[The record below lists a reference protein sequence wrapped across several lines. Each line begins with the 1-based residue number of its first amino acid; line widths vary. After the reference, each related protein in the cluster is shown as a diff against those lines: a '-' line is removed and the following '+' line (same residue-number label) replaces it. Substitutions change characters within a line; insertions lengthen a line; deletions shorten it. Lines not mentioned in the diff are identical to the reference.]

1 MAGHGRL
8 GGRGPRD
15 LGLGSPAMEA
25 EREGQKLGRWA
36 AQSIVAGSMLG
47 IGIFIAPPV
56 VAQHVNSSGYFL
68 LMWLLGG
75 LAALCGA
82 LSVAELGAMMP
93 RAGGEY
99 PYLRLAYG
107 PGIAF
112 ATGWLQLLATF
123 PGSLAAMAV
132 GTATYQ
138 MPVLFGPEFAA
149 PVNLGVM
156 TVEGP
161 TFWAIVI
168 VIVLT
173 ALNHVGVVLSGRVQL
188 VLTVVP
194 LAVLLLVSLFVV
206 GDVGTVQV
214 AGGGIDLGLW
224 PLPTAAALAAAYLPV
239 YFAYS
244 GWNAAIYIG
253 GEVED
258 PGRNLPNA
266 VIGGTLA
273 VLVLY
278 MVLSA
283 GFLSVFGVD
292 DLAGVGEAGTA
303 AAGRLFGQAGIYVV
317 TTMILLAMLGS
328 INGTV
333 MTGSRIGFAMAQQGH
348 FPGAGGQL
356 HRRFGTPTVA
366 LWTQAALAIGL
377 ITMQRFEALM
387 RYASSAMLISGSLT
401 VYSVVRLRRSLP
413 AQPRP
418 YRVAFYPWVPLAYV
432 GSSLFVLAV
441 LADHGVRSLMTGG
454 LEGEL
459 SVFMAAGWFALAWL
473 LHRLVVAP
481 RLR

>member
-1 MAGHGRL
+1 
-8 GGRGPRD
+8 
-15 LGLGSPAMEA
+15 MEA
-25 EREGQKLGRWA
+25 ERESAGQKLGPWA

-56 VAQHVNSSGYFL
+56 VAQHIHSSGYFL

-82 LSVAELGAMMP
+82 LCVAELGAMMP

-112 ATGWLQLLATF
+112 STGWLQLLATF

-138 MPVLFGPEFAA
+138 LPVLFGAGFAA
-149 PVNLGVM
+149 PVDLWLM
-156 TVEGP
+156 TVDAS
-161 TFWAIVI
+161 TFWAIVL
-168 VIVLT
+168 VVVLT
-173 ALNHVGVVLSGRVQL
+173 GLNHIGVVLSGRIQL
-188 VLTVVP
+188 VLTIVP

-214 AGGGIDLGLW
+214 QGGGLELGLW
-224 PLPTAAALAAAYLPV
+224 PLPAPAALAAAYLPV

-253 GEVED
+253 GEIEE
-258 PGRNLPNA
+258 PGRNLPFA

-283 GFLSVFGVD
+283 GFLSVFGVA

-303 AAGRLFGQAGIYVV
+303 AAGALFGQAGIFVV

-328 INGTV
+328 INGSV
-333 MTGSRIGFAMAQQGH
+333 MTGSRIAYAMADQGH
-348 FPGAGGQL
+348 FPRSGGRL
-356 HRRFGTPTVA
+356 HPTFGTPVVA
-366 LWTQAALAIGL
+366 LWTQAGLAIGL
-377 ITMQRFEALM
+377 ITMQGFEQLM
-387 RYASSAMLISGSLT
+387 RYAACAMLISGSLT
-401 VYSVVRLRRSLP
+401 VYSVVRLRKKLP
-413 AQPRP
+413 DRPRP
-418 YRVAFYPWVPLAYV
+418 YRVSFYPWVPLVYV

-441 LADHGVRSLMTGG
+441 LVAHRDV
-454 LEGEL
+454 
-459 SVFMAAGWFALAWL
+459 SVFMAAGWFALAL
-473 LHRLVVAP
+473 LVHRLVVAG

>member
-1 MAGHGRL
+1 MEAAQREPGGRL
-8 GGRGPRD
+8 G
-15 LGLGSPAMEA
+15 
-25 EREGQKLGRWA
+25 RWS

-56 VAQHVNSSGYFL
+56 VAQHIHSSGYFL
-68 LMWLLGG
+68 LMWLFGG

-82 LSVAELGAMMP
+82 LCVAELGAMMP

-112 ATGWLQLLATF
+112 STGWLQLLATF

-138 MPVLFGPEFAA
+138 LPVLFGEQFAA
-149 PVNLGVM
+149 PVDLGVM
-156 TVEGP
+156 TLAGP
-161 TFWAIVI
+161 TFWAV
-168 VIVLT
+168 VLVLGLT
-173 ALNHVGVVLSGRVQL
+173 GLNHVGVVLSGRVQL

-214 AGGGIDLGLW
+214 GGAGPGLDLW
-224 PLPTAAALAAAYLPV
+224 PIPAPAALAAAYLPV

-253 GEVED
+253 GEIED

-283 GFLSVFGVD
+283 GFLSVFGVE

-303 AAGRLFGQAGIYVV
+303 AAGALFGHAGVIVV

-328 INGTV
+328 LNGSV
-333 MTGSRIGFAMAQQGH
+333 MTGSRIAYAMSEQGH
-348 FPGAGGQL
+348 FPASGGRL
-356 HRRFGTPTVA
+356 HARFGTPVVA
-366 LWTQAALAIGL
+366 LWTQAGLAIGL
-377 ITMQRFEALM
+377 IAMQGFEQLM
-387 RYASSAMLISGSLT
+387 RYASCAMLISGSLT
-401 VYSVVRLRRSLP
+401 VYSVVRLRKKLP
-413 AQPRP
+413 DRPRP
-418 YRVAFYPWVPLAYV
+418 YRVALYPWVPYAYI

-441 LADHGVRSLMTGG
+441 LVAHQDV
-454 LEGEL
+454 
-459 SVFMAAGWFALAWL
+459 SVFMAAGWFALAL
-473 LHRLVVAP
+473 LVHRLVVDP

>member
-1 MAGHGRL
+1 
-8 GGRGPRD
+8 
-15 LGLGSPAMEA
+15 MEA
-25 EREGQKLGRWA
+25 EREGNKLGRWA

-56 VAQHVNSSGYFL
+56 VAQHVQSSGYFL
-68 LMWLLGG
+68 LMWLVGG

-138 MPVLFGPEFAA
+138 MPVLFGPSFAL

-168 VIVLT
+168 VVVLT
-173 ALNHVGVVLSGRVQL
+173 ALNHIGVVLSGRVQL

-206 GDVGTVQV
+206 GDIGTVQV
-214 AGGGIDLGLW
+214 GGGLDLGLW
-224 PLPTAAALAAAYLPV
+224 PLPAAAALAAAYMPV

-253 GEVED
+253 GEVQD

-283 GFLSVFGVD
+283 GFLSVFGVA
-292 DLAGVGEAGTA
+292 DLANVGEAGTA

-333 MTGSRIGFAMAQQGH
+333 MTGSRIAYAMAQQGH
-348 FPGAGGQL
+348 FPAAGGRL
-356 HRRFGTPTVA
+356 HRQFRTPVIA
-366 LWTQAALAIGL
+366 LWTQSALAVGL
-377 ITMQRFEALM
+377 ITMQGFEGLM

-401 VYSVVRLRRSLP
+401 VYSVLRLRRSMPEL
-413 AQPRP
+413 PRP

-432 GSSLFVLAV
+432 VSSLIVLGVLAE
-441 LADHGVRSLMTGG
+441 HGVRSAWTDGF
-454 LEGEL
+454 EGEL

-473 LHRLVVAP
+473 LHHLVVAP

>member
-1 MAGHGRL
+1 MA
-8 GGRGPRD
+8 
-15 LGLGSPAMEA
+15 E
-25 EREGQKLGRWA
+25 ERAGQKLGRWA

-56 VAQHVNSSGYFL
+56 VAQHVQSSGYFL
-68 LMWLLGG
+68 LMWLVGG

-138 MPVLFGPEFAA
+138 MPVLFGPRFAL
-149 PVNLGVM
+149 PVDLGVM
-156 TVEGP
+156 MVEGP

-168 VIVLT
+168 VVVLT
-173 ALNHVGVVLSGRVQL
+173 ALNHIGVVLSGRVQL

-214 AGGGIDLGLW
+214 GGGLDLGLW
-224 PLPTAAALAAAYLPV
+224 PLPAAAGLAAAYMPV

-283 GFLSVFGVD
+283 GFLSVFGVT
-292 DLAGVGEAGTA
+292 DLANVGEAGTA
-303 AAGRLFGQAGIYVV
+303 AAGRLFGNAGIYVV

-333 MTGSRIGFAMAQQGH
+333 MTGSRIAYAMAQQGH
-348 FPGAGGQL
+348 FPSSGGQL
-356 HRRFGTPTVA
+356 HRRFGTPIVA

-377 ITMQRFEALM
+377 IMMQGFEGLM

-401 VYSVVRLRRSLP
+401 VYSVVRLRRSMPEL
-413 AQPRP
+413 ARP

-432 GSSLFVLAV
+432 GSSLIVLAV
-441 LADHGVRSLMTGG
+441 LADHGVRSAFTDGFAG
-454 LEGEL
+454 DL
-459 SVFMAAGWFALAWL
+459 SVFMAAGWFALALL
-473 LHRLVVAP
+473 LHHLVVAP

>member
-1 MAGHGRL
+1 
-8 GGRGPRD
+8 
-15 LGLGSPAMEA
+15 MEA
-25 EREGQKLGRWA
+25 EAQPAARKLGPWA

-56 VAQHVNSSGYFL
+56 VAQHVHSSGYFL

-82 LSVAELGAMMP
+82 LCVAELGAMMP

-112 ATGWLQLLATF
+112 STGWLQLLATF

-138 MPVLFGPEFAA
+138 LPVLFGAGFAA
-149 PVNLGVM
+149 PVDLGVM
-156 TVEGP
+156 TVEASS
-161 TFWAIVI
+161 FWAIVL
-168 VIVLT
+168 VVLLT
-173 ALNHVGVVLSGRVQL
+173 GLNHIGVVLSGRVQL

-214 AGGGIDLGLW
+214 ADIGLELGLW
-224 PLPTAAALAAAYLPV
+224 PLPTVAGLAAAYLPV

-253 GEVED
+253 GEIEE
-258 PGRNLPNA
+258 PGHNLPFA

-273 VLVLY
+273 VLILY

-283 GFLSVFGVD
+283 GFLSVFGVA

-303 AAGRLFGQAGIYVV
+303 AAGRLFGQAGIFVV

-328 INGTV
+328 INGSV
-333 MTGSRIGFAMAQQGH
+333 MTGSRIAYAMADQGH
-348 FPGAGGQL
+348 FPSSGGRL
-356 HRRFGTPTVA
+356 HPRFGTPVVA
-366 LWTQAALAIGL
+366 LWTQAGLAIGL
-377 ITMQRFEALM
+377 ITMQGFEQLM
-387 RYASSAMLISGSLT
+387 GYAACAMLISGSLT
-401 VYSVVRLRRSLP
+401 VFSVVRLRKKLP
-413 AQPRP
+413 EKHRP

-441 LADHGVRSLMTGG
+441 LVAHRD
-454 LEGEL
+454 L
-459 SVFMAAGWFALAWL
+459 SVFMAAGWFALAL
-473 LHRLVVAP
+473 LVHHLVVSR

>member
-1 MAGHGRL
+1 MA
-8 GGRGPRD
+8 
-15 LGLGSPAMEA
+15 A

-36 AQSIVAGSMLG
+36 ALSIVAGSMLG

-56 VAQHVNSSGYFL
+56 VAQHVQSSGYFL
-68 LMWLLGG
+68 LMWLVGG

-138 MPVLFGPEFAA
+138 MPVLFGPSFAL
-149 PVNLGVM
+149 PVDLGVM
-156 TVEGP
+156 MVDGP

-168 VIVLT
+168 VVVLT
-173 ALNHVGVVLSGRVQL
+173 ALNHIGVVLSGRVQL

-206 GDVGTVQV
+206 GDIGTVQV
-214 AGGGIDLGLW
+214 GDGLDLGLW
-224 PLPTAAALAAAYLPV
+224 PLPTAAALAAAYMPV

-283 GFLSVFGVD
+283 GFLSVFGVA
-292 DLAGVGEAGTA
+292 DLANVGEAGTA

-333 MTGSRIGFAMAQQGH
+333 MTGSRIAYAMAHQGH
-348 FPGAGGQL
+348 FPSSGGQL
-356 HRRFGTPTVA
+356 HRRFGTPMVA

-377 ITMQRFEALM
+377 IMMQGFEGLM

-401 VYSVVRLRRSLP
+401 VYSVVRLRRSMPEL
-413 AQPRP
+413 ARP
-418 YRVAFYPWVPLAYV
+418 YRVAFYPWVPLVYV
-432 GSSLFVLAV
+432 GSSLIVLAV
-441 LADHGVRSLMTGG
+441 LADHGVRSAWTDGFA
-454 LEGEL
+454 GEL
-459 SVFMAAGWFALAWL
+459 SVFMAAGWFALALL
-473 LHRLVVAP
+473 LHHLVVAP

>member
-1 MAGHGRL
+1 
-8 GGRGPRD
+8 
-15 LGLGSPAMEA
+15 MEA
-25 EREGQKLGRWA
+25 EAEGKKLGRWA

-56 VAQHVNSSGYFL
+56 VAQHVQSSGYFL

-138 MPVLFGPEFAA
+138 MPVLFGPYFAE
-149 PVNLGVM
+149 PVNLGLM

-161 TFWAIVI
+161 SFWAITI
-168 VIVLT
+168 VVVLT
-173 ALNHVGVVLSGRVQL
+173 ALNHIGVVLSGRVQL

-214 AGGGIDLGLW
+214 GGGGLDLGLW
-224 PLPTAAALAAAYLPV
+224 PLPAVAGLAAAYMPV

-283 GFLSVFGVD
+283 GFLSVFGVA
-292 DLAGVGEAGTA
+292 DLANVGEAGTA

-333 MTGSRIGFAMAQQGH
+333 MTGSRIAYAMAQQGH
-348 FPGAGGQL
+348 FPKSGGQL
-356 HRRFGTPTVA
+356 HRKFRTPVVA
-366 LWTQAALAIGL
+366 LWTQAALAVGL
-377 ITMQRFEALM
+377 ITMQRFEGLM

-401 VYSVVRLRRSLP
+401 VYSVVRLRRSMPEL
-413 AQPRP
+413 ARP
-418 YRVAFYPWVPLAYV
+418 YRVAFYPWVPLVYV
-432 GSSLFVLAV
+432 GSSLFILVV
-441 LADHGVRSLMTGG
+441 LADHGVRSAWTDGFA
-454 LEGEL
+454 GEL
-459 SVFMAAGWFALAWL
+459 SVFMAAGWFALALL

>member
-1 MAGHGRL
+1 MEPVSREP
-8 GGRGPRD
+8 GGR
-15 LGLGSPAMEA
+15 
-25 EREGQKLGRWA
+25 LGRWA

-56 VAQHVNSSGYFL
+56 VAQHIHSSGYFL

-82 LSVAELGAMMP
+82 LCVAELGAMMP

-112 ATGWLQLLATF
+112 STGWLQLLATF

-138 MPVLFGPEFAA
+138 LPRLFGESLTE
-149 PVNLGVM
+149 PVTLGPLA
-156 TVEGP
+156 VEGP
-161 TFWAIVI
+161 TFWAMVI
-168 VIVLT
+168 VLVLT
-173 ALNHVGVVLSGRVQL
+173 ALNHVGVVLSGRVQI
-188 VLTVVP
+188 VLTMVP
-194 LAVLLLVSLFVV
+194 LAVLLAVSLFIV
-206 GDVGTVQV
+206 GDVGTVT
-214 AGGGIDLGLW
+214 ADAPGLDLGLW
-224 PLPTAAALAAAYLPV
+224 PVPAPAALAAAYLPV

-253 GEVED
+253 GEID
-258 PGRNLPNA
+258 NPGRNLPRA

-283 GFLSVFGVD
+283 GFLSVFGVE

-303 AAGRLFGQAGIYVV
+303 AAGRLFGQAGIVVV

-328 INGTV
+328 INGSV
-333 MTGSRIGFAMAQQGH
+333 MTGSRIGYAMAEQGH
-348 FPGAGGQL
+348 FPPQGARL
-356 HRRFGTPTVA
+356 HARFGTPVVS
-366 LWTQAALAIGL
+366 LWMQAGLAVGL
-377 ITMQRFEALM
+377 IALQGFEQLM
-387 RYASSAMLISGSLT
+387 SYASCAMLISGSLT
-401 VYSVVRLRRSLP
+401 VYSVVRLRKRMP
-413 AQPRP
+413 DRPRP
-418 YRVAFYPWVPLAYV
+418 YKVAFYPWVPYAYI

-441 LADHGVRSLMTGG
+441 LVAHWDI
-454 LEGEL
+454 
-459 SVFMAAGWFALAWL
+459 SVFMAAGWFGLALL
-473 LHRLVVAP
+473 LHRLVAGK